1 VSNFL
6 FRPFVRIT
14 IPFFFIFFAFSFA
27 VKVYSAMVKIYIRL
41 LINVYQRAVKFN
53 QKKLKAASARKH
65 TMGLL
70 STHEAVVWWEYH
82 HGKPTSDIFSEY
94 EDSKDIPDYV
104 FEVLSR
110 EIDDKVSPKKAK
122 AEKDKIREIQFSSS
136 AYVSRVLSRA
146 KSKIE
151 DNLKQHANSH
161 RLDIENVDGEKGL
174 LTGFDYQANTN
185 VYIVFT
191 LGYGVIVWYEHK
203 SYGGKLCDG
212 SPHNSQKSDGSPCP
226 KREECRETLDAILS
240 EYNLKLNPNE
250 ESMYMTEQSV
260 RIFSKLGAK
269 PLPRYQRETTEG
281 DN

>member
-1 VSNFL
+1 
-6 FRPFVRIT
+6 
-14 IPFFFIFFAFSFA
+14 
-27 VKVYSAMVKIYIRL
+27 MVKIYIHL
-41 LINVYQRAVKFN
+41 LINIYQNAVKFN
-53 QKKLKAASARKH
+53 QKKLKAAFARKY

-94 EDSKDIPDYV
+94 EESKDIPEYV
-104 FEVLSR
+104 YEVLSR
-110 EIDDKVSPKKAK
+110 EIDDKFSAKKAK
-122 AEKDKIREIQFSSS
+122 EEKLKIREIQFSSS

-161 RLDIENVDGEKGL
+161 RLDTENVDGEKGL

-191 LGYGVIVWYEHK
+191 LGYGVIVWYEHTN
-203 SYGGKLCDG
+203 YGGKLCDG
-212 SPHNSQKSDGSPCP
+212 SPYDSQQKSDGLPCP
-226 KREECRETLDAILS
+226 KLEECRETLDAVLH
-240 EYNLKLNPNE
+240 EYDLKMNPKE
-250 ESMYMTEQSV
+250 EAMYMTEQSV
-260 RIFSKLGAK
+260 RIFGKLGTK
-269 PLPRYQRETTEG
+269 QLPRYQRETTEG